1 MLVLTRKLDESIII
15 GENIEI
21 KVLEVR
27 GEQVRLGI
35 IAPRSITVH
44 RKELYDKIK
53 SINVESVKAKADKI
67 TVPFKT
73 KEGGGTKEDQNDKQG
88 NSEE

>member
-35 IAPRSITVH
+35 VAPRSITVH

-53 SINVESVKAKADKI
+53 SINVESVKTKADKI
-67 TVPFKT
+67 TVPLKPR
-73 KEGGGTKEDQNDKQG
+73 EGGETQEQKT
-88 NSEE
+88 EET

>member
-35 IAPRSITVH
+35 VAPRSISVH

-53 SINVESVKAKADKI
+53 SINVESVKTKTDKI
-67 TVPFKT
+67 TVPFKS
-73 KEGGGTKEDQNDKQG
+73 KEGGEQKPDSTQNG
-88 NSEE
+88 EHAE

>member
-35 IAPRSITVH
+35 VAPRSISVH
-44 RKELYDKIK
+44 RKELYEKIK
-53 SINVESVKAKADKI
+53 SINVESVKTKADKI
-67 TVPFKT
+67 TVPLKNKKGGET
-73 KEGGGTKEDQNDKQG
+73 EEKE
-88 NSEE
+88 SERT

>member
-35 IAPRSITVH
+35 VAPRSISVY

-53 SINVESVKAKADKI
+53 SINVESVKTRSDKI
-67 TVPFKT
+67 TVPFQS
-73 KEGGGTKEDQNDKQG
+73 KEGGEQKDKSIQDREH
-88 NSEE
+88 EE